1 MMPIGIVLQVPVS
14 LNRLSAEYVQC
25 ICMDSAEKC
34 RNSAVEAREY
44 RPLDI
49 IRRVRLL
56 TLAQAEETLCKEVSF
71 SSKVGQVENAK
82 NMLAQTLHYFY

>member
-1 MMPIGIVLQVPVS
+1 
-14 LNRLSAEYVQC
+14 
-25 ICMDSAEKC
+25 MDSAEKC
-34 RNSAVEAREY
+34 KNSAVEAREY
-44 RPLDI
+44 HPLDI

-82 NMLAQTLHYFY
+82 NMLAQTLHCFY